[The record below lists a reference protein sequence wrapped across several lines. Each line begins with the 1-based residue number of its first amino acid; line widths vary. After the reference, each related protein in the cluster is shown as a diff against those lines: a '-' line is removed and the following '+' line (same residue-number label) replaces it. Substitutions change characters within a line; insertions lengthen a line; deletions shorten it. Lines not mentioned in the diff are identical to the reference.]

1 MKTKKEILLEFIKE
15 YSNQYQMEE
24 YPQLT
29 TLFLSEK
36 LNMQRTNISTL
47 LNQLVKEGKVKK
59 IDGRPVLYQLVFNEN
74 EKRDFESLI
83 GHDQSLKEAIMLA
96 KAAILYPSVLP
107 KILLTAER
115 GSGIDCFVKSI
126 YEFAVKSKV
135 LKNNAPYIIFD
146 CQSYSEN
153 QNKIKDIFLENQ
165 GLIQKANTG
174 LLFLKNAHSDGGSA
188 QGH

>member
-1 MKTKKEILLEFIKE
+1 MKTKKEILLEFIQE

-107 KILLTAER
+107 KIQIGRASCRER
-115 GSGIDCFVKSI
+115 V
-126 YEFAVKSKV
+126 
-135 LKNNAPYIIFD
+135 
-146 CQSYSEN
+146 
-153 QNKIKDIFLENQ
+153 
-165 GLIQKANTG
+165 
-174 LLFLKNAHSDGGSA
+174 
-188 QGH
+188 

>member
-1 MKTKKEILLEFIKE
+1 
-15 YSNQYQMEE
+15 MEE

-96 KAAILYPSVLP
+96 KAVPFY
-107 KILLTAER
+107 ILLFYLR
-115 GSGIDCFVKSI
+115 FS
-126 YEFAVKSKV
+126 
-135 LKNNAPYIIFD
+135 
-146 CQSYSEN
+146 
-153 QNKIKDIFLENQ
+153 
-165 GLIQKANTG
+165 
-174 LLFLKNAHSDGGSA
+174 
-188 QGH
+188 

>member
-36 LNMQRTNISTL
+36 LNMQWTNISTL

-96 KAAILYPSVLP
+96 KAAILSTVRRSTIELHPHFYFQERYLNLP
-107 KILLTAER
+107 QL
-115 GSGIDCFVKSI
+115 
-126 YEFAVKSKV
+126 
-135 LKNNAPYIIFD
+135 
-146 CQSYSEN
+146 
-153 QNKIKDIFLENQ
+153 
-165 GLIQKANTG
+165 
-174 LLFLKNAHSDGGSA
+174 
-188 QGH
+188 